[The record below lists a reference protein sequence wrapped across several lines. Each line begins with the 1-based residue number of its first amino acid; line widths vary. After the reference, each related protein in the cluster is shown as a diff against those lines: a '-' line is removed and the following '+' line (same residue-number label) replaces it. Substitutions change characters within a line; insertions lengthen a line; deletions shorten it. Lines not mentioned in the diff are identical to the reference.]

1 MKILAIIF
9 LSFGIL
15 LILFGISIF
24 TPFLSWVGKRFN
36 SSKSSLVNYKQPS
49 SIRIT
54 SMFMGICLFLFGLF
68 ITIGSATLLNVL
80 NTPQINPSLTKSVP
94 QSVPIKPETFP
105 NPVIPQR
112 ESPIS
117 KREDSSFVANYG
129 LDCPEDADGLN
140 MRKQAGLNS
149 EIITLIPC
157 DARDIK
163 DRKQRYYQD
172 GVEWY
177 LVEYQENIGWVAGKY
192 LKQQATNQPGTTTF
206 SIDKLFAKKD
216 PD

>member
-24 TPFLSWVGKRFN
+24 TPFLSWAGKRFN
-36 SSKSSLVNYKQPS
+36 SSNSNFVNYKQPS
-49 SIRIT
+49 SIRLT

-68 ITIGSATLLNVL
+68 ITIASAALLNAW
-80 NTPQINPSLTKSVP
+80 NTPQANPSSIKSVP
-94 QSVPIKPETFP
+94 QTTLKKPETFP
-105 NPVIPQR
+105 SPIVPQR
-112 ESPIS
+112 EAPIS
-117 KREDSSFVANYG
+117 KRENNSFVAEYG
-129 LDCPEDADGLN
+129 LDCPQDAAGLN
-140 MRKQAGLNS
+140 MRKQASLNS
-149 EIITLIPC
+149 QVITLIPC
-157 DARDIK
+157 DAIAIK

-192 LKQQATNQPGTTTF
+192 LKQQANNQPKTTTF
-206 SIDKLFAKKD
+206 SISKLFVKKR
-216 PD
+216 P